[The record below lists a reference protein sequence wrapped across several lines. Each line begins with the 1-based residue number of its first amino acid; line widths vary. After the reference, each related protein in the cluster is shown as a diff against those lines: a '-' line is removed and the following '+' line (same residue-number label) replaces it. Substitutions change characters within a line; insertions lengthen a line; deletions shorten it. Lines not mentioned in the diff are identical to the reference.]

1 MGKITSVTRQQKNK
15 ERVSIFVDG
24 EYFGALDEKTFADS
38 GLKSGD
44 ELTDE
49 RWAELSVQGENRAA
63 FNRGIYYISKVMRS
77 EKQVRDYLIKKGY
90 EQPAID
96 YALDKMSEYGYIDDE
111 AYGRMIMSHQINVKH
126 AGAFAAKAELYK
138 KGIPEDIAE
147 SILSEYGD
155 DSQLENAKIQ
165 YEKLDRRYNRETDT
179 QKKRQK
185 IAQAMARRGFDWEII
200 NKAERSFEG
209 SH

>member
-24 EYFGALDEKTFADS
+24 EYFGALDEKTFADA

-49 RWAELSVQGENRAA
+49 RWAELSEQGENRAA

-77 EKQVRDYLIKKGY
+77 KKQVRDYLVKKGY

-96 YALDKMSEYGYIDDE
+96 YALDKMSEYGYLDDM

-126 AGAFAAKAELYK
+126 TGSFAAKAELRK

-147 SILSEYGD
+147 SILSEYDD
-155 DSQLENAKIQ
+155 DSQFENAKIQ
-165 YEKLDRRYNRETDT
+165 YSKLERKYSREQDAK
-179 QKKRQK
+179 KKRQK
-185 IAQAMARRGFDWEII
+185 IGQAMARRGFDWETIK
-200 NKAERSFEG
+200 KAERFFEEG
-209 SH
+209 R